1 MVPDSAALV
10 VKLFVA
16 AGYDGGSRK
25 EEVVEGCFGTFAART
40 VDFGHC

>member
-10 VKLFVA
+10 MKSLVT
-16 AGYDGGSRK
+16 GGDDGGPG
-25 EEVVEGCFGTFAART
+25 EEEIVEWCFGTFAAGA